1 MTPWATATALLASLW
16 VLSAFYVHFRGRVR
30 HTWARQLTDH
40 STFAAPYNALVH
52 ATSGLPRGPLFE
64 LGDFPGLAAVTS
76 QWEAIRDEAQALLDA
91 GELRASDDLE
101 DVAFN
106 TFFKRGWRRF
116 HLRWYADFLPSARAL
131 CPRTCAILENVPEI
145 HAALF
150 ALLPPGGRLGAHRDP
165 FGGALRYHLGL
176 ITPNDDGC
184 WIEVDGQR
192 YSWRDGEA
200 VVFDETFVHKAK
212 NDTDKPRVILFC
224 DVERPIRNRLVRA
237 LNRFV
242 ARRVAGISRSRNRPD
257 EPIGFVNHLA
267 APVHRAVEA
276 MHRLKKRNRR
286 GYYVAKYAVLAAALA
301 IVLRALSVA
310 G

>member
-1 MTPWATATALLASLW
+1 MTPLATVAVPLAVLW
-16 VLSAFYVHFRGRVR
+16 VASALYVHFRGRVR

-40 STFAAPYNALVH
+40 STFAAPYNALIH
-52 ATSGLPRGPLFE
+52 ATSGLPKGPIFDLA
-64 LGDFPGLAAVTS
+64 DFPGLAPLTAEWRV
-76 QWEAIRDEAQALLDA
+76 IRDEAQALLER

-116 HLRWYADFLPSARAL
+116 HLRWYADFLPSAREL
-131 CPRTCAILENVPEI
+131 CPRTCAILEGIPEV

-176 ITPNDDGC
+176 ITPNDDAC
-184 WIEVDGQR
+184 WIEVDGER

-200 VVFDETFVHKAK
+200 VVFDETFVHRAK
-212 NDTDKPRVILFC
+212 NETGEPRVILFC
-224 DVERPIRNRLVRA
+224 DIERPIRNRRVRF

-242 ARRVAGISRSRNRPD
+242 MRRVAGISRSRNRVD

-286 GYYVAKYAVLAAALA
+286 GYYAAKYLLLGVALFAVSWAL
-301 IVLRALSVA
+301 VGGS
-310 G
+310 

>member
-1 MTPWATATALLASLW
+1 MTPLATAAALLAALW
-16 VLSAFYVHFRGRVR
+16 VVSAVYVHFRGRVR

-40 STFAAPYNALVH
+40 STFAAPYNALIH
-52 ATSGLPRGPLFE
+52 ATSGLPRGPMFDLE
-64 LGDFPGLAAVTS
+64 DFPGLAALTANWQV
-76 QWEAIRDEAQALLDA
+76 IRDEAQKLLDR

-116 HLRWYADFLPSARAL
+116 HLRWYADFLPSAREL
-131 CPRTCAILENVPEI
+131 CPKTCAILEGIPEV

-200 VVFDETFVHKAK
+200 VVFDETFIHRAK
-212 NDTDKPRVILFC
+212 NETDRPRVILFC
-224 DVERPIRNRLVRA
+224 DVERPIRNRLVRSV
-237 LNRFV
+237 NRFV
-242 ARRVAGISRSRNRPD
+242 ARRIAGISRSRNRAD

-267 APVHRAVEA
+267 APVHRAIEA
-276 MHRLKKRNRR
+276 MHRLKKRSRR
-286 GYYVAKYAVLAAALA
+286 GYYAGKYLLLALA
-301 IVLRALSVA
+301 IAALFRALAASS
-310 G
+310 